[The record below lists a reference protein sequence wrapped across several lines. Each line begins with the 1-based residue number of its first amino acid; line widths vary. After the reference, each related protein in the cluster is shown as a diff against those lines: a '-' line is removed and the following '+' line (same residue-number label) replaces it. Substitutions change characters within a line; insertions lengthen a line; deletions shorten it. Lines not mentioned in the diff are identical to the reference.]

1 MSRIL
6 WVRPAYKEVLLTVT
20 AEELP
25 PDSAELA
32 PDDRLPVLEAR
43 YRAAV
48 DAYRARLQGMLP
60 EAAELIAG
68 DSVEDLD
75 RAFEQARSLVERLR
89 QQAAEVARR
98 EAARQV
104 LPVPPGRTPPDLDSL
119 PAVEKIR
126 LGLQNR

>member
-1 MSRIL
+1 
-6 WVRPAYKEVLLTVT
+6 VLLTVT

-32 PDDRLPVLEAR
+32 PDDRLPGLEAR

-89 QQAAEVARR
+89 QQAAEAARR

-104 LPVPPGRTPPDLDSL
+104 LPVPLGRTPPDLDSL

>member
-1 MSRIL
+1 MNEDQKPI
-6 WVRPAYKEVLLTVT
+6 PEA
-20 AEELP
+20 AG
-25 PDSAELA
+25 PDPELA
-32 PDDRLPVLEAR
+32 ARLEALDR
-43 YRAAV
+43 QYRAAV

-89 QQAAEVARR
+89 QQAAEAARR
-98 EAARQV
+98 EAVRQV
-104 LPVPPGRTPPDLDSL
+104 LPVPPGRTPPDLGSL

>member
-1 MSRIL
+1 
-6 WVRPAYKEVLLTVT
+6 VLLPVT
-20 AEELP
+20 DLKPPSDPAE
-25 PDSAELA
+25 SG
-32 PDDRLPVLEAR
+32 PDDRSGDLEAR

-48 DAYRARLQGMLP
+48 DAYRARLRDMLP

-68 DSVEDLD
+68 DSVEALD

-89 QQAAEVARR
+89 QQAAEAARQ

-104 LPVPPGRTPPDLDSL
+104 LPVPPGRTLPDLDSL